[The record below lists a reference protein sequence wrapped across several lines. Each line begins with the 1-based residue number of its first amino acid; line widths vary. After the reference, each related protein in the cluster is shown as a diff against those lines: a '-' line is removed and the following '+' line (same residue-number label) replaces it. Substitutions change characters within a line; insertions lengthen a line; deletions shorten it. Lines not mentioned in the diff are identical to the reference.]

1 VVLRAD
7 DAEGDARKNAE
18 GEDDARERRQAEK
31 RGRGR
36 ATACT
41 LNMSTRTCSAR
52 ATITDTFERAGTRP
66 RTSAPGRREF
76 FLTNGD

>member
-1 VVLRAD
+1 VVLRAA
-7 DAEGDARKNAE
+7 DAKGDVRKNAE
-18 GEDDARERRQAEK
+18 AEDDARERRQAEK

-41 LNMSTRTCSAR
+41 LNMSPRTCSAR
-52 ATITDTFERAGTRP
+52 ATITDTSERGD
-66 RTSAPGRREF
+66 APANEHPGATEF